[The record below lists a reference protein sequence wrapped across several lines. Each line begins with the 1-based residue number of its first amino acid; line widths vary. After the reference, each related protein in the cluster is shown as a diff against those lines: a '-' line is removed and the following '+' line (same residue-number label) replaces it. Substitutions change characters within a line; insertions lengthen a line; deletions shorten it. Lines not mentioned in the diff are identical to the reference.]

1 MLARGRMNS
10 IGQLGKGHVARV
22 LPAPSGAAD
31 CPSLAFCVDIGPC
44 FPPFSGAKRIC
55 AMSCRREKRGPP
67 LPNNRDFMST
77 RPHSD
82 YGYLRGFSRRPA

>member
-10 IGQLGKGHVARV
+10 IGQLGKGHVARASCAQRRCRLSEFGV
-22 LPAPSGAAD
+22 LRRYRTLFSAVFGGKAD
-31 CPSLAFCVDIGPC
+31 MRDVVPTRR
-44 FPPFSGAKRIC
+44 KRTSV
-55 AMSCRREKRGPP
+55 A
-67 LPNNRDFMST
+67 NNRDFMST